1 MSILPRCEDALPD
14 LILLDI
20 KMSRVDRASGCQLLK
35 ADPWTRQTPILVP
48 SGLGAAK
55 AAWAAGMGADD
66 YLAKPFG
73 VEALKA
79 RGQMMLRKSMVHNS

>member
-55 AAWAAGMGADD
+55 AAGMGADD